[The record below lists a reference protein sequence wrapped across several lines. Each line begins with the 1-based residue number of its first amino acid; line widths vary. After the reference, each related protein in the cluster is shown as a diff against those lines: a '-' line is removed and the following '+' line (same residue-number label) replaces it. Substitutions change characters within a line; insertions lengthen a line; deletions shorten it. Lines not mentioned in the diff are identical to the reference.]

1 MDISKKLEEIEMLL
15 KNHNILLKE
24 FLTLDEAAEYLSLS
38 KSAVYK
44 MTSKK
49 EIPFYNPGGK
59 KIYFKREDLNIW
71 VLNGKIDSTYEIEL
85 GLEAYL
91 SRTNNNQRL

>member
-1 MDISKKLEEIEMLL
+1 MDIFQKIEKIEALL
-15 KNHNILLKE
+15 TKQNALTKE
-24 FLTLDEAAEYLSLS
+24 FLTLEETAEYLDLS

-59 KIYFKREDLNIW
+59 KIYFKKSELHQWIIT
-71 VLNGKIDSTYEIEL
+71 GKSISNDEVEVEVDS
-85 GLEAYL
+85 YL
-91 SRTNNNQRL
+91 SRTQKSKL